1 MKANTSRKNSVGKIV
16 NQNHMINH
24 DKENTQS
31 FNISKMKNKDKEK
44 TYKDIIK
51 EKLLD
56 DKMQDKTQHSLNIL
70 YPKPR
75 SDREKKK

>member
-1 MKANTSRKNSVGKIV
+1 
-16 NQNHMINH
+16 MINH

-31 FNISKMKNKDKEK
+31 INNSKMKNKEK

-56 DKMQDKTQHSLNIL
+56 EKISDKTQHSINIM
-70 YPKPR
+70 YPKVR
-75 SDREKKK
+75 SDREKKKE